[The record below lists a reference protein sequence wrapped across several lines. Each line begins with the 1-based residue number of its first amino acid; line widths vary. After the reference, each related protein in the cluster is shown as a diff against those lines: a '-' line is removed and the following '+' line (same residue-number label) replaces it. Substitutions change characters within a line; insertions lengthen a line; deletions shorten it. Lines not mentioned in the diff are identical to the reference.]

1 MNFAYIDSV
10 MESKAKL
17 IVLSVA
23 GVVVA
28 FGAISVYNAVVGTQE
43 VAIVEKEDNKNFALL
58 AKRDL
63 SAGSF
68 VQVPQDVDWAEVP
81 PNSITDAHIREGTVQ
96 LGVFNGAVV
105 RRQLRAGDLVT
116 QDALMTSRE
125 GGFMSAVL
133 ENGFRAISVA
143 VNPTSGNAGF
153 ISPGDRVDMIV
164 TRKVRNSNSSGGSDE
179 QIVSETFIED
189 VRVLAVDQQLDNPEN
204 KAILAKTVTVQVS
217 PDQAEKIAVAAEIGK
232 ISLVL
237 RSAAMD
243 VKKQEDTQNTGAEP
257 VDMIDAVVG
266 ASSQEDTQSQERGT
280 MAPRIRVIRGDVVEN
295 IEMR

>member
-1 MNFAYIDSV
+1 

-43 VAIVEKEDNKNFALL
+43 VAIVEKEEAKNFALL

-81 PNSITDAHIREGTVQ
+81 PNSTTDAHIREGTVQ
-96 LGVFNGAVV
+96 LGAFNGAVV

-164 TRKVRNSNSSGGSDE
+164 TRKVRNSNSSGGNDE

-217 PDQAEKIAVAAEIGK
+217 PEQAEKVAVATELGK

-243 VKKQEDTQNTGAEP
+243 IKKQEDAQNTGAEP

>member
-1 MNFAYIDSV
+1 

-43 VAIVEKEDNKNFALL
+43 VAIVEKEEAKNFALL

-96 LGVFNGAVV
+96 LGAFNGAVV

-217 PDQAEKIAVAAEIGK
+217 PEQAEKVAVATELGK

-237 RSAAMD
+237 RSAAMGI
-243 VKKQEDTQNTGAEP
+243 KKQEDAQNAGAEP